1 MRGHRDLEIV
11 AGGSLICA
19 VAALAIPWSPL
30 SLIFAAPLALVAPGY
45 AIVAATFARK
55 RIGRPLFLALSVGL
69 SLAILVLGGLLL
81 NYTPGGARAIS
92 WAVLLLLVILN
103 SSRVAALR
111 RPAAAPRRPLPRLR
125 IDRRGAGLLA
135 GGALLTAIALAL
147 AFATLPAKNA
157 RGYTQ
162 LWLAPRTDTATGGA
176 EVGVGSEEQHKTG
189 YVLQVRL
196 GGRTRPLMRRFE
208 LKPGESRTVKVK
220 APQSPKR
227 GTVPLTALLYRQ
239 DQPNQVYRRVSG
251 WIPETLR

>member
-1 MRGHRDLEIV
+1 MRGHRDLEIL

-19 VAALAIPWSPL
+19 VAALAIAWSPL
-30 SLIFAAPLALVAPGY
+30 SLIFAAPLALAAPGY

-92 WAVLLLLVILN
+92 WAVLLLLIILN
-103 SSRVAALR
+103 GSRVAALR
-111 RPAAAPRRPLPRLR
+111 RPAAPRRPLPRLR
-125 IDRRGAGLLA
+125 IDWRSGGLLA

-147 AFATLPAKNA
+147 AFTTLPAKNA

-196 GGRTRPLMRRFE
+196 GDRARPLMRRFE
-208 LKPGESRTVKVK
+208 LKPGESRTVKVD

-227 GTVPLTALLYRQ
+227 ETVPLTALLYRQ
-239 DQPNQVYRRVSG
+239 DQPTQIYRRVSG
-251 WIPETLR
+251 WILEAPR